1 MIKSL
6 HTCLLF
12 DEDLDS
18 YLVDH
23 ALPIKSLNED
33 GQGHHFDKAGL
44 VEEDIRNILRISIH

>member
-1 MIKSL
+1 MGDDNVVMIRSL

-23 ALPIKSLNED
+23 ALPIKS
-33 GQGHHFDKAGL
+33 
-44 VEEDIRNILRISIH
+44 

>member
-44 VEEDIRNILRISIH
+44 VEEDIRNLLRISIH